1 MNNNTNNNT
10 ATLVFRITRAC
21 GLRLNIAKCLGMLL
35 LFAATALG
43 QDEKKIKEKPITNL
57 PNSSNRSDAA
67 RFRVTLLGFVVNH
80 ETRDTLL
87 ETDGKRD
94 EVFQVPVVLSFDR
107 DRGLKPLSFSVFGPV
122 FGDTNNHPTYTRA
135 GSASD
140 RGGLRTGD
148 GFPDARP
155 WECRTPPGPGFG
167 FPAVL
172 FEGDLRPIHNAA
184 VIIPSLWEWDGN
196 QELFDSYMNKIQN
209 ALPSIRLNVGHILA
223 VDDGYE
229 FRPRAATEFGLD
241 AAVTMDQRLI
251 DMRNRPIGMKS
262 LGAGQV
268 VFQPQVLVLTYEGA
282 RNIVDRDIG
291 LGPGVME
298 VRYEESRE
306 LEGNYSLYLKV
317 ERIP

>member
-1 MNNNTNNNT
+1 MQI
-10 ATLVFRITRAC
+10 R
-21 GLRLNIAKCLGMLL
+21 NIAKCLGMLL
-35 LFAATALG
+35 LFCAATVLG
-43 QDEKKIKEKPITNL
+43 QDEKKIKEKPNTN
-57 PNSSNRSDAA
+57 PANTSSRSETG

-107 DRGLKPLSFSVFGPV
+107 DRGLEPLSFSVFGPV

-148 GFPDARP
+148 GFPDLRP
-155 WECRTPPGPGFG
+155 WESRTPPGPGLG

-196 QELFDSYMNKIQN
+196 QELFNSYMNKIQV
-209 ALPSIRLNVGHILA
+209 ALPTIRLNVGHILA
-223 VDDGYE
+223 VDDRYE

-241 AAVTMDQRLI
+241 GAVTMDQRII

-262 LGAGQV
+262 FGLGQFC
-268 VFQPQVLVLTYEGA
+268 FQPQVLVLTYEGA
-282 RNIVDRDIG
+282 RNIVNRDVG
-291 LGPGVME
+291 LGPGVIE
-298 VRYEESRE
+298 VRYEEPRE
-306 LEGNYSLYLKV
+306 LEGSYSLYLKV